1 MSPNPNRLHAKASS
15 FLRWPSVQ
23 GACASELRIYLGY
36 ITVPPGRLAEVHS
49 CRDHKGWVSVS
60 CRRTTLTA
68 SALIWHWIPPPS
80 CQWGPELQGKL
91 VMPLTLPSPP
101 AHEGRLARSTYYL
114 DLPVLP
120 DLVDLDLLGIG
131 QGVVQGLWGR
141 LLQLTGGRWRAH
153 HGLCREVHMCL
164 RDQPRLSPP
173 LPSPAPTGRKGKPS
187 ILDLAAPGYAASR
200 AAAVHTAEISDLW
213 TEMKTRPP
221 PNRDGSQPPTGYK

>member
-1 MSPNPNRLHAKASS
+1 M
-15 FLRWPSVQ
+15 
-23 GACASELRIYLGY
+23 
-36 ITVPPGRLAEVHS
+36 PPGGLAEGQS

-60 CRRTTLTA
+60 CRRATLTA

-91 VMPLTLPSPP
+91 VMPLILPSPP

-131 QGVVQGLWGR
+131 QGVVQGLWGW